1 MKAVV
6 MAGGF
11 GTRIQPL
18 TNSRPKPMLPI
29 MNKPMMEHTM
39 MTLKDL
45 GITEFIVLLYFKPET
60 IKDHFGDGSDFG
72 IKITYVVPDDD
83 YGTAGAVKLAQ
94 EYIGDDNFIIISGD
108 LVTDFDFQKIFDYHA
123 EKKSKLTITLTSVD
137 NPLEFGVVIA
147 DEEGK
152 IEKFL
157 EKPSWGEVFSDTI
170 NTGIYIIEPEIL
182 EYIPKNENYDFGK
195 DLFPKLMR
203 EGIDLMAG
211 YSEGYWRDV
220 GNPESYRD
228 VYDDIL
234 TGKVKFN
241 IDGET
246 TPFPDGVLYSDETYS
261 FDESIEIVGTVVLG
275 KNVTLKKGV
284 KLNNVVI
291 GDNVTVGKESKIRNS
306 VIWNDVDIHAKAKLD
321 GCVICNDNVI
331 GKNVTAN
338 AGMIMA
344 EGCEIGQL
352 TKIEQDVT
360 IWPDKKIEDASI
372 VSHSLIL
379 GNKYK
384 NSIFVN
390 GMVVGKS
397 NVELSCEM
405 ATKLAEAFGA
415 QLPVGSTVLVSRD
428 YHKSSRMLKRAFLGG
443 LLSAGINVID
453 YSDIPS
459 AVLRCNLSA
468 YDTYTAG
475 VYFRQKSDD
484 PTSTVITFYNDEALR
499 ISSDVAK
506 KVEKSF
512 FKEIFRRVDYS
523 NIGEIY
529 SSNHEK
535 EYQAYKEGVEALLPS
550 LKDLECRVA
559 VDMMHGMAADVFPD
573 ILNDLGVENIIFNAH
588 ANQHRLANIN
598 ALIKQ
603 SRQDMKAVVKALK
616 LDAGFMLQPYGQ
628 RLDIMTDD
636 GKVLGKQDALYVV
649 LLLLNLEAQTE
660 GHKKKVFLPTW
671 AADIVYFENLEIER
685 GQYANFKAEKM
696 KKYDLVATGEG
707 NFAFTEFATH
717 RDSMYASLKILEMM
731 LRHKVK
737 LSEMIAS
744 LPSFYYKT
752 TKVECRQA
760 LKGKMM
766 RMFLV
771 DAKGKEASTLDGVK
785 IWLDKN
791 DWILMI
797 PDQYSDHLNLY
808 IQSENEEK
816 GKAILAEYTAKIEKW
831 SKE

>member
-1 MKAVV
+1 MKK
-6 MAGGF
+6 
-11 GTRIQPL
+11 I
-18 TNSRPKPMLPI
+18 
-29 MNKPMMEHTM
+29 
-39 MTLKDL
+39 
-45 GITEFIVLLYFKPET
+45 FIVCAT
-60 IKDHFGDGSDFG
+60 G
-72 IKITYVVPDDD
+72 I
-83 YGTAGAVKLAQ
+83 A
-94 EYIGDDNFIIISGD
+94 
-108 LVTDFDFQKIFDYHA
+108 
-123 EKKSKLTITLTSVD
+123 TSTMLKV
-137 NPLEFGVVIA
+137 
-147 DEEGK
+147 K

-182 EYIPKNENYDFGK
+182 EYIPKNENYDFSK

-220 GNPESYRD
+220 GNPESYRE

-234 TGKVKFN
+234 TGKVKFKM
-241 IDGET
+241 DGEK
-246 TPFPDGVLYSDETYS
+246 TPYPDGVLYSDENYS
-261 FDESIEIVGTVVLG
+261 FDKSVEIVGTVVLG

-284 KLNNVVI
+284 KLINVVI
-291 GDNVTVGKESKIRNS
+291 GDNVTIGKESKIRNS
-306 VIWNDVDIHAKAKLD
+306 VIWNDVEIHAKAKLD
-321 GCVICNDNVI
+321 NCVICNDNVI

-338 AGMIMA
+338 AGMILA

-443 LLSAGINVID
+443 LLAAGINVID

-468 YDTYTAG
+468 HDAYTAG
-475 VYFRQKSDD
+475 VYFRQQSDD

-512 FKEIFRRVDYS
+512 FKEVFRRVDYT
-523 NIGEIY
+523 NIGEIH
-529 SSNHEK
+529 SSEHDK
-535 EYQAYKEGVEALLPS
+535 EYQAYKEGIEALLPS
-550 LKDLECRVA
+550 LKDADCRIA
-559 VDMMHGMAADVFPD
+559 VDMMHGIAADVFPD
-573 ILNDLGVENIIFNAH
+573 ILNDLGVEHIMFNAH
-588 ANQHRLANIN
+588 ANEHRLANIN

-603 SRQDMKAVVKALK
+603 SKQDMKAVIKAMK
-616 LDAGFMLQPYGQ
+616 LDAGFMIHPYGQ
-628 RLDIMTDD
+628 RLDIMTDN
-636 GKVLGKQDALYVV
+636 GKALGKQDALYAV
-649 LLLLNLEAQTE
+649 LLLLDMEAKAA
-660 GHKKKVFLPTW
+660 GHKKRVFLPTW

-717 RDSMYASLKILEMM
+717 RDSMFATLKILQMM
-731 LRHKVK
+731 LHHKIK

-744 LPSFYYKT
+744 LPSFYYKA
-752 TKVECRQA
+752 TKVECKQA

-766 RMFLV
+766 RMFLA
-771 DAKGKEASTLDGVK
+771 DAKGKESSTLDGVK

-808 IQSENEEK
+808 IQAEKKEK
-816 GKAILAEYTAKIEKW
+816 GKAILAEYSARIEQW